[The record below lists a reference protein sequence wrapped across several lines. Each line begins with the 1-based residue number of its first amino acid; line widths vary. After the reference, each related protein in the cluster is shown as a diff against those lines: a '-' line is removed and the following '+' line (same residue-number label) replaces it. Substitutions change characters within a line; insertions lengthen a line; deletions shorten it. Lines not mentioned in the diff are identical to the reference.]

1 MKRLSYILWG
11 LETIALTSSMAL
23 MITALVCFAAMAAL
37 IVYVVFYRKG
47 QRAVV
52 LCPQCQIPMHQ
63 TLSSAITP
71 SEARVIH
78 VVPPYQEF
86 ICPSCGQRQRR
97 FPN

>member
-23 MITALVCFAAMAAL
+23 MITALVCFAAVAAL

-71 SEARVIH
+71 LRSACDTCGASLSGIH
-78 VVPPYQEF
+78 LPF
-86 ICPSCGQRQRR
+86 LWTTAKAIS
-97 FPN
+97 